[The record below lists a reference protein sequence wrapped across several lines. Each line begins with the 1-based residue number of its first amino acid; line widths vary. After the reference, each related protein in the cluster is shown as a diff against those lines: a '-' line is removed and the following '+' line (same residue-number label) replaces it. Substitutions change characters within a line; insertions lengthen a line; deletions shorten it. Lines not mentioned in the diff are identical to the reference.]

1 MHPLLESILCV
12 TSKRRKFLFSLSILI
27 SQYIIDGFFFR
38 NTRSELQS
46 VDTNY
51 KDNKGDQKK
60 PEEDLAQNLKELSLT
75 KSEEPWIKSGEPWIP
90 TILNDDPNVYIPSQ
104 FGQQSASSVSNTVSK
119 SSSTPLKTDTTD
131 SKKPSK

>member
-12 TSKRRKFLFSLSILI
+12 TSKRRKFLFTFSILI
-27 SQYIIDGFFFR
+27 CQYIIDVFFR

-60 PEEDLAQNLKELSLT
+60 PEEDLAQNLQQLSLT

>member
-1 MHPLLESILCV
+1 MGTFGVNTLCDIKK
-12 TSKRRKFLFSLSILI
+12 T
-27 SQYIIDGFFFR
+27 

-60 PEEDLAQNLKELSLT
+60 PEEDLARNLQQLS
-75 KSEEPWIKSGEPWIP
+75 WIKSGEPWIP

-119 SSSTPLKTDTTD
+119 SSPTPLKTDTTD